1 MRRTPWETVAP
12 RAGLARPPGIRHALN
27 RDLGRALGEVAL
39 DDLARVLAE
48 LERIIER
55 A

>member
-1 MRRTPWETVAP
+1 L
-12 RAGLARPPGIRHALN
+12 AGPSGIRYALS
-27 RDLGRALGEVAL
+27 RDLDRGLGEVAL

-48 LERIIER
+48 LERIVER